1 MTPSRGACALEV
13 NCALTPRGEN
23 LHFVLLGLDLSA
35 ARGARAKRSE
45 QKFGV
50 LSLSVTV
57 EPIAA
62 PLSAPPAPAPGSS
75 GSWIYGPWLDLLI
88 GCGAWS
94 APLLAVALLMTPAHT
109 HAWAMTFYLLAIVFN
124 YPHFMATIYRAYHTR
139 ADFEKYK
146 FVTLHVTLLLVLT
159 GIVMHTSPRFFPW
172 LFTLYICWS
181 PWHYSGQNYGLL
193 MMFARR
199 SGAEITAGERR
210 WLRGAF
216 VASYLMLLASFE
228 TGGSTDPL
236 ILSLGLPA
244 KITFPLRVAF
254 GVAFAIFTFFGF
266 RRLLRT
272 MGARALVAPLTLA
285 FTQFLWFVLPTL
297 LELNSVSQVPQTRY
311 SSGILAVLHSA
322 QYIWITSYYQR
333 REARAAG
340 QKNWHIAAYFATL
353 VAGGIALF
361 IPGPWLVSYLF
372 RYDFTTSFLIF
383 VSLVN
388 IHHFILDAKLWKL
401 RDKRVAALLV
411 DQSGNAPAT
420 AADASLPPA
429 ASSARAFALGVLS
442 APAFRVSLAVL
453 LFLWGGFDQ
462 FHFAL
467 RTAEGNLPALL
478 RAAQINPYDSFVE
491 ERIARAE
498 TQQGQSGQAV
508 AALTRA
514 VALNPS
520 SITLQQAA
528 ARALIADGRYAEA
541 YAHYQKM
548 LERFPR
554 DSDALTNYGLLAA
567 RLGHPEEA
575 MDSWEKS
582 VDVNPDQ
589 PNAQLYL
596 AEAYDQR
603 GEPVAAARHWN
614 LFLEYAGANPQ
625 AATDAPA
632 FSRAQILAATIQLG
646 DDESRI
652 NHSAAALARYDTAI
666 AQAQQAGD
674 AKLESLA
681 LVHRADLQAR
691 NGDAAAAAQSYQ
703 RGLALDAQAGDT
715 QAAAL
720 DWFNYGQFLRS
731 HNAPDELA
739 YVAFLH
745 AENLLNGASGSEPA
759 TVQTARRQV
768 ESKMGAKAVSVAQKD
783 LAAQLQRAEKFVPA
797 VR

>member
-1 MTPSRGACALEV
+1 MHEREV
-13 NCALTPRGEN
+13 SSLT
-23 LHFVLLGLDLSA
+23 VA
-35 ARGARAKRSE
+35 AE
-45 QKFGV
+45 
-50 LSLSVTV
+50 
-57 EPIAA
+57 EPIAG
-62 PLSAPPAPAPGSS
+62 PQSAPPAAAPTSS
-75 GSWIYGPWLDLLI
+75 GPWIYRPWLDLLV

-109 HAWAMTFYLLAIVFN
+109 HAWAMVFYLLAIVFN

-146 FVTLHVTLLLVLT
+146 FVTLHVTVLLALT
-159 GIVMHTSPRFFPW
+159 GIVMHASPRFFPW

-199 SGAEITAGERR
+199 SGAEIAAGERR

-236 ILSLGLPA
+236 ILSLGLPP
-244 KITFPLRVAF
+244 KFTFPLRLVF
-254 GVAFAIFTFFGF
+254 GVAFMVCTFFGF
-266 RRLLRT
+266 RRLIRA

-340 QKNWHIAAYFATL
+340 QTNWHIATYFATL
-353 VAGGIALF
+353 LAGGIALF

-372 RYDFTTSFLIF
+372 HYDFTTSFLIF

-401 RDKRVAALLV
+401 RDKRVASLLV
-411 DQSGNAPAT
+411 DQGGKPSTSADDMFSRPA
-420 AADASLPPA
+420 SK
-429 ASSARAFALGVLS
+429 ARALAVRVLS
-442 APAFRVSLAVL
+442 APAFRISLATF

-467 RTAEGNLPALL
+467 RTDEGNLPALL
-478 RAAQINPYDSFVE
+478 RASQINPYDSFVE

-498 TQQGQSGQAV
+498 TMQGQHDQAV

-514 VALNPS
+514 VAINPS

-528 ARALIADGRYAEA
+528 ARALIADGRYADA

-554 DSDALTNYGLLAA
+554 DTDALTNYGLLAA

-575 MDSWEKS
+575 MDSWQKS
-582 VDVNPDQ
+582 VDINPNQ
-589 PNAQLYL
+589 PNAHLYL
-596 AEAYDQR
+596 AQAFDQR
-603 GEPVAAARHWN
+603 GEPAAAARHWN
-614 LFLEYAGANPQ
+614 LFLQFAPVANPQ
-625 AATDAPA
+625 SAPDVPA
-632 FSRAQILAATIQLG
+632 FTQQQILAATVQFA
-646 DDESRI
+646 DDEARI
-652 NHSAAALARYDTAI
+652 NQSAAALTQYDLAI

-681 LVHRADLQAR
+681 LVHRADVQAKK
-691 NGDAAAAAQSYQ
+691 GDGTAAAQSYQ
-703 RGLALDAQAGDT
+703 RGLALDAKGGD
-715 QAAAL
+715 APAEAL
-720 DWFNYGQFLRS
+720 DWFNYGQFLRRQ
-731 HNAPDELA
+731 NAPDELA
-739 YVAFLH
+739 YAAFLR
-745 AENLLNGASGSEPA
+745 AENLLNGTAGSELA
-759 TVQTARRQV
+759 TVQTVRRQV
-768 ESKMGAKAVSVAQKD
+768 ESKMGAKAAAVAQGS
-783 LAAQLQRAEKFVPA
+783 LPALLQRAANFAPSA
-797 VR
+797 H

>member
-1 MTPSRGACALEV
+1 
-13 NCALTPRGEN
+13 
-23 LHFVLLGLDLSA
+23 
-35 ARGARAKRSE
+35 
-45 QKFGV
+45 
-50 LSLSVTV
+50 LSVTV
-57 EPIAA
+57 EPTAA
-62 PLSAPPAPAPGSS
+62 PPTAPPAPALPSS

-94 APLLAVALLMTPAHT
+94 APLLAVALLMTPAHN

-124 YPHFMATIYRAYHTR
+124 YPHFMATIYRAYHSR

-146 FVTLHVTLLLVLT
+146 VVTLHVTLLLVLT
-159 GIVMHTSPRFFPW
+159 GIAMHVSPRFFPW

-193 MMFARR
+193 VMFARR

-244 KITFPLRVAF
+244 RITFPLRVGF
-254 GVAFAIFTFFGF
+254 GVAFVIFTFLGF
-266 RRLLRT
+266 RRLTRT
-272 MGARALVAPLTLA
+272 MGARQLIAPLTLA
-285 FTQFLWFVLPTL
+285 CTQFLWFVLPTL
-297 LELNSVSQVPQTRY
+297 LELNSASQVPQTRY

-353 VAGGIALF
+353 IAGGIALF

-372 RYDFTTSFLIF
+372 HFDFTTSFLIF

-411 DQSGNAPAT
+411 DPSGKPSAT
-420 AADASLPPA
+420 AADASPRPT
-429 ASSARAFALGVLS
+429 SGSARALAVRVLS
-442 APAFRVSLAVL
+442 APAFRISLAVL

-467 RTAEGNLPALL
+467 RTDEGNLPALL

-498 TQQGQSGQAV
+498 TQQGQHEQAV

-528 ARALIADGRYAEA
+528 ARALIADGRYADA

-554 DSDALTNYGLLAA
+554 DTDALTNYGLLAA
-567 RLGHPEEA
+567 RLGHLEEA
-575 MDSWEKS
+575 VDSWQKS

-589 PNAQLYL
+589 PNAHLYL
-596 AEAYDQR
+596 AEAFDQR
-603 GEPVAAARHWN
+603 GEPAAAARHWN
-614 LFLEYAGANPQ
+614 LFLQFASANPQ
-625 AATDAPA
+625 AAPDAPT
-632 FSRAQILAATIQLG
+632 FSRAQIIAATIQLA

-652 NHSAAALARYDTAI
+652 NQSAAALARYDSAI
-666 AQAQQAGD
+666 AQGQQAGD

-681 LVHRADLQAR
+681 LVHRADLLAR

-703 RGLALDAQAGDT
+703 RALALDAQIGDG

-731 HNAPDELA
+731 QNVPDELVYA
-739 YVAFLH
+739 SLQH
-745 AENLLNGASGSEPA
+745 AEKLLNRASGSELA
-759 TVQTARRQV
+759 TVETARRQV
-768 ESKMGAKAVSVAQKD
+768 ESKMGAKAAGGAQKN
-783 LAAQLQRAEKFVPA
+783 LPAELERAAKFTPSSA
-797 VR
+797 PK

>member
-1 MTPSRGACALEV
+1 VGDSGRGLYKFEV
-13 NCALTPRGEN
+13 SSLT
-23 LHFVLLGLDLSA
+23 
-35 ARGARAKRSE
+35 
-45 QKFGV
+45 
-50 LSLSVTV
+50 VTV

-62 PLSAPPAPAPGSS
+62 PHSAPPPVPAATASS
-75 GSWIYGPWLDLLI
+75 PWIYHPWLDLLV

-94 APLLAVALLMTPAHT
+94 APLLAIALLMTPAHS
-109 HAWAMTFYLLAIVFN
+109 HAWAMAFYLLAIVFN

-139 ADFEKYK
+139 ADFDKYK

-159 GIVMHTSPRFFPW
+159 GIVMHASPRFFPW

-210 WLRGAF
+210 WLRSAF
-216 VASYLMLLASFE
+216 VASYLMLLGSFE

-236 ILSLGLPA
+236 ILSLGLSP
-244 KITFPLRVAF
+244 KFTFPLRLAF
-254 GVAFAIFTFFGF
+254 GVAFLVFTFLGF
-266 RRLLRT
+266 RRLIRA

-340 QKNWHIAAYFATL
+340 QKTWHLAAYFATL
-353 VAGGIALF
+353 LAGGIALF

-372 RYDFTTSFLIF
+372 HYDFTTSFLIF

-411 DQSGNAPAT
+411 DPSGKPSAL
-420 AADASLPPA
+420 AADASARP
-429 ASSARAFALGVLS
+429 ASSARTLALRVLA
-442 APAFRVSLAVL
+442 APAFRISLAVL
-453 LFLWGGFDQ
+453 LFLWGGLDQ

-467 RTAEGNLPALL
+467 RTDEGNLPALR

-498 TQQGQSGQAV
+498 RQQGQPEQAV

-514 VALNPS
+514 VAINPS

-528 ARALIADGRYAEA
+528 ARALIADGRYADA

-554 DSDALTNYGLLAA
+554 DTDALTNYGLLAA

-575 MDSWEKS
+575 MDSWQKS
-582 VDVNPDQ
+582 VDINPNQ
-589 PNAQLYL
+589 PNAHLYL
-596 AEAYDQR
+596 AEAFDQR
-603 GEPVAAARHWN
+603 GEPAAAARHWKS
-614 LFLEYAGANPQ
+614 FLQFAPANPQ
-625 AATDAPA
+625 SALGAPTFTQQQLLGATV
-632 FSRAQILAATIQLG
+632 QLA
-646 DDESRI
+646 DDLSRI
-652 NHSAAALARYDTAI
+652 NQSAAALTQYDTAI
-666 AQAQQAGD
+666 AQAQQTGD
-674 AKLESLA
+674 AKLESVA
-681 LVHRADLQAR
+681 LVHRADLQAK
-691 NGDAAAAAQSYQ
+691 NADAAVAAQSYQ
-703 RGLALDAQAGDT
+703 RGLALDAKSGDT
-715 QAAAL
+715 QAEAL
-720 DWFNYGQFLRS
+720 DWFNYGQFLRRQ
-731 HNAPDELA
+731 NAPDELA
-739 YVAFLH
+739 YASFLH
-745 AENLLNGASGSEPA
+745 SENLLGGAAGSGLA

-768 ESKMGAKAVSVAQKD
+768 ESKMGAKAASAVQGNLPQL
-783 LAAQLQRAEKFVPA
+783 LARAANFAPNSH
-797 VR
+797 

>member
-1 MTPSRGACALEV
+1 
-13 NCALTPRGEN
+13 LT
-23 LHFVLLGLDLSA
+23 
-35 ARGARAKRSE
+35 
-45 QKFGV
+45 
-50 LSLSVTV
+50 VTA
-57 EPIAA
+57 EPHAA
-62 PLSAPPAPAPGSS
+62 PQSAPQSAPPATAPAAAPAGP
-75 GSWIYGPWLDLLI
+75 WIYRPWLDLLV

-94 APLLAVALLMTPAHT
+94 APLLAIALLIKPAHT
-109 HAWAMTFYLLAIVFN
+109 HAWAMAFYLLAIVFN

-146 FVTLHVTLLLVLT
+146 FVTLHVTLLLMLT
-159 GIVMHTSPRFFPW
+159 AIVMHASPRFFPW

-199 SGAEITAGERR
+199 SGAEISAGERR

-228 TGGSTDPL
+228 TGGSSDPL
-236 ILSLGLPA
+236 ILSLGLPP
-244 KITFPLRVAF
+244 KFTFPLRLAF
-254 GVAFAIFTFFGF
+254 GVAFLIFTFLGF
-266 RRLLRT
+266 RRLIRA
-272 MGARALVAPLTLA
+272 MGARAMLAPLTLA

-340 QKNWHIAAYFATL
+340 QKNWHIATYFATL
-353 VAGGIALF
+353 LAGGIALF

-372 RYDFTTSFLIF
+372 HYDFTTSFLIF

-411 DQSGNAPAT
+411 DPGGKPSA
-420 AADASLPPA
+420 PA
-429 ASSARAFALGVLS
+429 ASASPQPANSARALAVRVLS
-442 APAFRVSLAVL
+442 APAFRILLAAL

-467 RTAEGNLPALL
+467 RTDEGNLPALL
-478 RAAQINPYDSFVE
+478 RAARINPYDSFVE

-498 TQQGQSGQAV
+498 TRQGQPDQAV

-514 VALNPS
+514 VAINPS

-528 ARALIADGRYAEA
+528 ARALIADGRYADA

-554 DSDALTNYGLLAA
+554 DTDALTNYGLLAA

-575 MDSWEKS
+575 MDSWQKS
-582 VDVNPDQ
+582 VEINPNQ
-589 PNAQLYL
+589 PNAHLYL
-596 AEAYDQR
+596 AEAFDQR
-603 GEPVAAARHWN
+603 GEPAAAARHWN
-614 LFLEYAGANPQ
+614 LFLQFASMNPPS
-625 AATDAPA
+625 APDALA
-632 FSRAQILAATIQLG
+632 FTHEQILAATVQFA
-646 DDESRI
+646 DDEARI
-652 NHSAAALARYDTAI
+652 NQSAAALTQYDLAV

-681 LVHRADLQAR
+681 LVHRADVQAR
-691 NGDAAAAAQSYQ
+691 NSDAAAAAQSYQ
-703 RGLALDAQAGDT
+703 LALALDAKNGDT
-715 QAAAL
+715 PAAAL
-720 DWFNYGQFLRS
+720 DWFNYGQFLRQQ
-731 HNAPDELA
+731 NAPDELIYA
-739 YVAFLH
+739 SLLQ
-745 AENLLNGASGSEPA
+745 AEKLLSGAASSELA
-759 TVQTARRQV
+759 TVQTARRQM
-768 ESKMGAKAVSVAQKD
+768 ESKMGAKAAAVAQGNLPSL
-783 LAAQLQRAEKFVPA
+783 LARAANFVPDA
-797 VR
+797 H

>member
-1 MTPSRGACALEV
+1 VRQFRRGLCKFEV
-13 NCALTPRGEN
+13 
-23 LHFVLLGLDLSA
+23 S
-35 ARGARAKRSE
+35 
-45 QKFGV
+45 
-50 LSLSVTV
+50 SLSVAV
-57 EPIAA
+57 EPIT
-62 PLSAPPAPAPGSS
+62 PPQSAPPPAHAATAS
-75 GSWIYGPWLDLLI
+75 GPWIYRPWLDLLV

-94 APLLAVALLMTPAHT
+94 APLLAIALLMTPAHS
-109 HAWAMTFYLLAIVFN
+109 HAWAMAFYLLAIVFN

-139 ADFEKYK
+139 ADFDKYK
-146 FVTLHVTLLLVLT
+146 FVTLNVTLLLVLT
-159 GIVMHTSPRFFPW
+159 GVVMHASPRFFPW

-199 SGAEITAGERR
+199 SGAEISASERC
-210 WLRGAF
+210 WLRSAF

-228 TGGSTDPL
+228 TGGSNDPL
-236 ILSLGLPA
+236 ILSLGLPP
-244 KITFPLRVAF
+244 KFTFPLRVAF
-254 GVAFAIFTFFGF
+254 GVAFLIFTFLGF
-266 RRLLRT
+266 RRLIRA

-340 QKNWHIAAYFATL
+340 QKSWHLAAYFATL
-353 VAGGIALF
+353 LAGGIALF

-372 RYDFTTSFLIF
+372 HYDFTTSFLIF

-411 DQSGNAPAT
+411 DQGGKVSPAT
-420 AADASLPPA
+420 PDASARP
-429 ASSARAFALGVLS
+429 ASSARAFALRVLS
-442 APAFRVSLAVL
+442 APAFRISLAAL

-467 RTAEGNLPALL
+467 RTDEGNLRALQ

-498 TQQGQSGQAV
+498 TQQGQPDQAV

-514 VALNPS
+514 VAINPS

-528 ARALIADGRYAEA
+528 ARALIADGRYADA
-541 YAHYQKM
+541 YAHYQRM

-554 DSDALTNYGLLAA
+554 DTDALTNYGLLAA

-575 MDSWEKS
+575 MDSWQKS
-582 VDVNPDQ
+582 VDINPDQ
-589 PNAQLYL
+589 PNAHLYL
-596 AEAYDQR
+596 AEAFDQR
-603 GEPVAAARHWN
+603 GEPAAAARHWN
-614 LFLEYAGANPQ
+614 LFLQFAPANPQ
-625 AATDAPA
+625 SAPGAPTFTQQQLLGATV
-632 FSRAQILAATIQLG
+632 QLA
-646 DDESRI
+646 DDLSRI
-652 NHSAAALARYDTAI
+652 NQSAAAFSQYDTAI
-666 AQAQQAGD
+666 AQAQQTGD

-681 LVHRADLQAR
+681 LAHRADLQAK
-691 NGDAAAAAQSYQ
+691 NGDVAAAAQSYQ
-703 RGLALDAQAGDT
+703 RGLALDAKSGDT

-720 DWFNYGQFLRS
+720 DWFNYGQFLR
-731 HNAPDELA
+731 HQNAPDELVFA
-739 YVAFLH
+739 AFAH
-745 AENLLNGASGSEPA
+745 AESLLGAAASSELA
-759 TVQTARRQV
+759 TVETARRQV
-768 ESKMGAKAVSVAQKD
+768 ESKMGAKAAAAVQGNLPNL
-783 LAAQLQRAEKFVPA
+783 LARATNFAPES
-797 VR
+797 R

>member
-1 MTPSRGACALEV
+1 MCTIPCAGGKKLEV
-13 NCALTPRGEN
+13 PRLT
-23 LHFVLLGLDLSA
+23 
-35 ARGARAKRSE
+35 
-45 QKFGV
+45 
-50 LSLSVTV
+50 VTA

-62 PLSAPPAPAPGSS
+62 PQAKPPAPAATRS
-75 GSWIYGPWLDLLI
+75 GPWIYRPWLDLLV

-94 APLLAVALLMTPAHT
+94 APLLAVALLMTPAHS
-109 HAWAMTFYLLAIVFN
+109 HAWAMAFYLLAIVFN

-159 GIVMHTSPRFFPW
+159 GIVMHASPRFFPW

-228 TGGSTDPL
+228 TGGSSDPL
-236 ILSLGLPA
+236 ILSLGLPP
-244 KITFPLRVAF
+244 KFTFPLRLAF
-254 GVAFAIFTFFGF
+254 GVAFMIFTFMGL
-266 RRLLRT
+266 RRLIRA

-340 QKNWHIAAYFATL
+340 QKSWHIAAYFATL
-353 VAGGIALF
+353 LAGGIALF

-372 RYDFTTSFLIF
+372 HYDFSTSFLIF
-383 VSLVN
+383 ASLVN

-411 DQSGNAPAT
+411 DSSGKPST
-420 AADASLPPA
+420 PAADASPQP
-429 ASSARAFALGVLS
+429 SSKVRALAVRVLS
-442 APAFRVSLAVL
+442 APAFRISLATL
-453 LFLWGGFDQ
+453 LFLWGGLDQ
-462 FHFAL
+462 LHFAL
-467 RTAEGNLPALL
+467 RTDEGNLPALK

-498 TQQGQSGQAV
+498 TQQGQRDQAV

-514 VALNPS
+514 VAINPS

-528 ARALIADGRYAEA
+528 ARALIADGRYADA

-548 LERFPR
+548 LARFPR
-554 DSDALTNYGLLAA
+554 DTDALTNYGLLAV
-567 RLGHPEEA
+567 RLGHTEEA
-575 MDSWEKS
+575 MDSWQKS
-582 VDVNPDQ
+582 VDLNPNQ
-589 PNAQLYL
+589 PNAHLYL
-596 AEAYDQR
+596 AEAFDQR
-603 GEPVAAARHWN
+603 GEPAAAARHWN
-614 LFLEYAGANPQ
+614 LFLQFASANRQP
-625 AATDAPA
+625 AAPDSLT
-632 FSRAQILAATIQLG
+632 FTRQQILAATVQLA
-646 DDESRI
+646 DDLSRI
-652 NHSAAALARYDTAI
+652 NHSAAALTQYDTAI
-666 AQAQQAGD
+666 AQAQQTGD

-681 LVHRADLQAR
+681 LVHRADLR
-691 NGDAAAAAQSYQ
+691 SKTGDAAAAAQSYQ
-703 RGLALDAQAGDT
+703 LGLALDAKSGD
-715 QAAAL
+715 AAAEAL
-720 DWFNYGQFLRS
+720 DWFNYGQFLRRQ
-731 HNAPDELA
+731 NAPDELVYA
-739 YVAFLH
+739 SFLR
-745 AENLLNGASGSEPA
+745 AENLLGGASGSELA
-759 TVQTARRQV
+759 TVQTARRQA
-768 ESKMGAKAVSVAQKD
+768 ESKMSSKAAA
-783 LAAQLQRAEKFVPA
+783 LAHGSLPALLERAANFAPDSH
-797 VR
+797 

>member
-1 MTPSRGACALEV
+1 M
-13 NCALTPRGEN
+13 
-23 LHFVLLGLDLSA
+23 
-35 ARGARAKRSE
+35 
-45 QKFGV
+45 
-50 LSLSVTV
+50 SVTV

-62 PLSAPPAPAPGSS
+62 PPPAPPAPASPSS
-75 GSWIYGPWLDLLI
+75 GSWIYGPWLDLLV

-94 APLLAVALLMTPAHT
+94 APLLAVALLMAPAHN
-109 HAWAMTFYLLAIVFN
+109 HAWAMAFYLLAIVFN

-146 FVTLHVTLLLVLT
+146 FVTLNVTLLLVLT
-159 GIVMHTSPRFFPW
+159 GIVMHASPRFFPW

-236 ILSLGLPA
+236 ILSLGLPS

-254 GVAFAIFTFFGF
+254 GVAFAIFTFLGF
-266 RRLLRT
+266 RRLTRT
-272 MGARALVAPLTLA
+272 MGARALLAPLTLA

-297 LELNSVSQVPQTRY
+297 LELNSASQVPQTRY

-340 QKNWHIAAYFATL
+340 QKKWHLAAYFATL

-372 RYDFTTSFLIF
+372 HYDFTTSFLIF

-411 DQSGNAPAT
+411 DPSGKPSAAPADP
-420 AADASLPPA
+420 ALRPASG
-429 ASSARAFALGVLS
+429 SARALAARVFF
-442 APAFRVSLAVL
+442 APAFRISLAVL

-467 RTAEGNLPALL
+467 RTDEGNLPALL

-498 TQQGQSGQAV
+498 TEHGRHDQAV

-528 ARALIADGRYAEA
+528 ARALIADGRYEDA

-548 LERFPR
+548 LEWFPR
-554 DSDALTNYGLLAA
+554 DTDALTNYGLLAA
-567 RLGHPEEA
+567 RLGHSEEI
-575 MDSWEKS
+575 
-582 VDVNPDQ
+582 
-589 PNAQLYL
+589 
-596 AEAYDQR
+596 
-603 GEPVAAARHWN
+603 G
-614 LFLEYAGANPQ
+614 
-625 AATDAPA
+625 
-632 FSRAQILAATIQLG
+632 RA
-646 DDESRI
+646 
-652 NHSAAALARYDTAI
+652 H
-666 AQAQQAGD
+666 
-674 AKLESLA
+674 
-681 LVHRADLQAR
+681 V
-691 NGDAAAAAQSYQ
+691 
-703 RGLALDAQAGDT
+703 
-715 QAAAL
+715 
-720 DWFNYGQFLRS
+720 
-731 HNAPDELA
+731 
-739 YVAFLH
+739 
-745 AENLLNGASGSEPA
+745 
-759 TVQTARRQV
+759 
-768 ESKMGAKAVSVAQKD
+768 
-783 LAAQLQRAEKFVPA
+783 
-797 VR
+797 

>member
-1 MTPSRGACALEV
+1 VQKTGAAWRTRRIHEPEV
-13 NCALTPRGEN
+13 
-23 LHFVLLGLDLSA
+23 S
-35 ARGARAKRSE
+35 
-45 QKFGV
+45 
-50 LSLSVTV
+50 SLAVTAE
-57 EPIAA
+57 EPIASQQAA
-62 PLSAPPAPAPGSS
+62 PTAAAPASASP
-75 GSWIYGPWLDLLI
+75 WIYRPWLDLLV

-109 HAWAMTFYLLAIVFN
+109 HAWAMAFYLLAIVFN

-159 GIVMHTSPRFFPW
+159 GIVMHASPRFFPW

-228 TGGSTDPL
+228 TGGSADPL
-236 ILSLGLPA
+236 ILSLGLPP
-244 KITFPLRVAF
+244 KITFPLRLVFGIAF
-254 GVAFAIFTFFGF
+254 IICAFFGF
-266 RRLLRT
+266 RRLIRA
-272 MGARALVAPLTLA
+272 MGARALLAPLTLA

-340 QKNWHIAAYFATL
+340 QKNWHIAAYFAML
-353 VAGGIALF
+353 IAGGIALF

-372 RYDFTTSFLIF
+372 HYDFTTSFLIF

-411 DQSGNAPAT
+411 DSSGKPST
-420 AADASLPPA
+420 PAADPSVRP
-429 ASSARAFALGVLS
+429 SSKAGALVVRLLS
-442 APAFRVSLAVL
+442 APALRLSVATL

-462 FHFAL
+462 LHFAL
-467 RTAEGNLPALL
+467 RTDEGNLPALL
-478 RAAQINPYDSFVE
+478 RASRINPYDSFVQ

-498 TQQGQSGQAV
+498 TRQGQRDQAV

-514 VALNPS
+514 VAINPS

-528 ARALIADGRYAEA
+528 ARALIADGRYADA

-575 MDSWEKS
+575 IDSWQKS
-582 VDVNPDQ
+582 VEINPNQ

-596 AEAYDQR
+596 AQAFDRR
-603 GEPVAAARHWN
+603 GEPAAAARHWN
-614 LFLEYAGANPQ
+614 LFLQFADVASPQ
-625 AATDAPA
+625 SEPDAPA
-632 FSRAQILAATIQLG
+632 FTRQQIIAATVQFA
-646 DDESRI
+646 DDEARI
-652 NHSAAALARYDTAI
+652 QQSAAALTQYDLAI
-666 AQAQQAGD
+666 AQAQGAGE

-681 LVHRADLQAR
+681 LVHRADLQAQK
-691 NGDAAAAAQSYQ
+691 GDVVAAAQSYQ
-703 RGLALDAQAGDT
+703 RGLALDASNGD
-715 QAAAL
+715 ASAEAL
-720 DWFNYGQFLRS
+720 DWFNYGQFLRRLK
-731 HNAPDELA
+731 APDELLYA
-739 YVAFLH
+739 CFLH
-745 AENLLNGASGSEPA
+745 AQNLLDGSA
-759 TVQTARRQV
+759 GSDLGTVQTARRQL
-768 ESKMGAKAVSVAQKD
+768 ESKMGAKAAA
-783 LAAQLQRAEKFVPA
+783 AAQGSLPELLQRAANFAPVS
-797 VR
+797 R

>member
-1 MTPSRGACALEV
+1 
-13 NCALTPRGEN
+13 LT
-23 LHFVLLGLDLSA
+23 
-35 ARGARAKRSE
+35 
-45 QKFGV
+45 
-50 LSLSVTV
+50 VTA
-57 EPIAA
+57 EPHAA
-62 PLSAPPAPAPGSS
+62 PQSAPQSAPPATALATAPAGP
-75 GSWIYGPWLDLLI
+75 WIYRPWLDLLV

-146 FVTLHVTLLLVLT
+146 FVTLHVTLLLMLT
-159 GIVMHTSPRFFPW
+159 AIVMHASPRFFPW

-199 SGAEITAGERR
+199 SGAEISAGERR

-228 TGGSTDPL
+228 TGGSSDPL
-236 ILSLGLPA
+236 ILSLGLPP
-244 KITFPLRVAF
+244 KFTFPLRLAF
-254 GVAFAIFTFFGF
+254 GVAFMIFTFLGF
-266 RRLLRT
+266 RRLIRA
-272 MGARALVAPLTLA
+272 MGARAMLAPLTLA

-340 QKNWHIAAYFATL
+340 QKNWRLATYFATL
-353 VAGGIALF
+353 LAGGIALF

-372 RYDFTTSFLIF
+372 HYDFTTSFLIF

-411 DQSGNAPAT
+411 DPGGKPSAPA
-420 AADASLPPA
+420 AFASPQPA
-429 ASSARAFALGVLS
+429 NSARALAVRVLS
-442 APAFRVSLAVL
+442 APAFRISLAAL

-467 RTAEGNLPALL
+467 RTDEGNLPALL

-498 TQQGQSGQAV
+498 TQQGQHDQAV

-514 VALNPS
+514 VAINPS

-528 ARALIADGRYAEA
+528 ARALIADGRYADA

-554 DSDALTNYGLLAA
+554 DTDALTNYGLLAA

-575 MDSWEKS
+575 MDSWQKS
-582 VDVNPDQ
+582 VDINPNQ
-589 PNAQLYL
+589 PNANLYL
-596 AEAYDQR
+596 AEAFDQR
-603 GEPVAAARHWN
+603 NEPAAAARHWN
-614 LFLEYAGANPQ
+614 LFLRFASTNPPS
-625 AATDAPA
+625 TSDAPA
-632 FSRAQILAATIQLG
+632 FTHQQILAATVQFA
-646 DDESRI
+646 DDEARI
-652 NHSAAALARYDTAI
+652 NQSAAALTQYDLAI

-681 LVHRADLQAR
+681 LVHRADVQAR
-691 NGDAAAAAQSYQ
+691 NNDAVAAAQSYQ
-703 RGLALDAQAGDT
+703 RGLALDAKIGD
-715 QAAAL
+715 APAEAL
-720 DWFNYGQFLRS
+720 DWFNYGQFLRRQ
-731 HNAPDELA
+731 NAPDELVYA
-739 YVAFLH
+739 SLRH
-745 AENLLNGASGSEPA
+745 AENLLSGAAGAELA

-768 ESKMGAKAVSVAQKD
+768 ESKMGAKAAEVAQGNLPNL
-783 LAAQLQRAEKFVPA
+783 LASAANFEPGA
-797 VR
+797 H

>member
-1 MTPSRGACALEV
+1 
-13 NCALTPRGEN
+13 
-23 LHFVLLGLDLSA
+23 
-35 ARGARAKRSE
+35 
-45 QKFGV
+45 
-50 LSLSVTV
+50 
-57 EPIAA
+57 
-62 PLSAPPAPAPGSS
+62 
-75 GSWIYGPWLDLLI
+75 
-88 GCGAWS
+88 
-94 APLLAVALLMTPAHT
+94 
-109 HAWAMTFYLLAIVFN
+109 
-124 YPHFMATIYRAYHTR
+124 
-139 ADFEKYK
+139 
-146 FVTLHVTLLLVLT
+146 
-159 GIVMHTSPRFFPW
+159 
-172 LFTLYICWS
+172 
-181 PWHYSGQNYGLL
+181 
-193 MMFARR
+193 
-199 SGAEITAGERR
+199 
-210 WLRGAF
+210 
-216 VASYLMLLASFE
+216 
-228 TGGSTDPL
+228 
-236 ILSLGLPA
+236 
-244 KITFPLRVAF
+244 
-254 GVAFAIFTFFGF
+254 
-266 RRLLRT
+266 

-333 REARAAG
+333 REARAAR
-340 QKNWHIAAYFATL
+340 QKNWHIATYFATL
-353 VAGGIALF
+353 IAGGIALF

-372 RYDFTTSFLIF
+372 HYDFTTSFLIF

-411 DQSGNAPAT
+411 DQSGKPSAT
-420 AADASLPPA
+420 AAHVSPQPA
-429 ASSARAFALGVLS
+429 ASSARAFALRVLS
-442 APAFRVSLAVL
+442 APALRISLAVL

-498 TQQGQSGQAV
+498 TQQGQHDQAV

-514 VALNPS
+514 VSLNPT

-528 ARALIADGRYAEA
+528 ARALIADGRYADA

-575 MDSWEKS
+575 IDSWEKS
-582 VDVNPDQ
+582 VDANPDQ
-589 PNAQLYL
+589 PNAHLYL

-614 LFLEYAGANPQ
+614 LFLQYAAANPQ
-625 AATDAPA
+625 GAPDAPT
-632 FSRAQILAATIQLG
+632 FSRQQILAASIQLA

-652 NHSAAALARYDTAI
+652 SHLAAALARYDTAI

-720 DWFNYGQFLRS
+720 DWFNYGQFLHS

-745 AENLLNGASGSEPA
+745 AENLLNGASGSELD
-759 TVQTARRQV
+759 TVQTALRQV
-768 ESKMGAKAVSVAQKD
+768 ESKIGVKAASVAQKD
-783 LAAQLQRAEKFVPA
+783 LASQLQRAVNFVPVA
-797 VR
+797 R

>member
-1 MTPSRGACALEV
+1 M
-13 NCALTPRGEN
+13 
-23 LHFVLLGLDLSA
+23 
-35 ARGARAKRSE
+35 
-45 QKFGV
+45 
-50 LSLSVTV
+50 SVTV

-62 PLSAPPAPAPGSS
+62 PQSAPPAAGAASLSP
-75 GSWIYGPWLDLLI
+75 WIYRPWLDLLV

-94 APLLAVALLMTPAHT
+94 APLLAVALLMTAAHT
-109 HAWAMTFYLLAIVFN
+109 HAWAMAFYLLAIVFN

-159 GIVMHTSPRFFPW
+159 GIVMHASPHFFPW

-199 SGAEITAGERR
+199 SGAEVTAGERR

-244 KITFPLRVAF
+244 KFTFPLRVAF
-254 GVAFAIFTFFGF
+254 GVVFAIFTFLGF
-266 RRLLRT
+266 RRLIGT
-272 MGARALVAPLTLA
+272 MGARRLIAPLTLA

-297 LELNSVSQVPQTRY
+297 LELNSASQVPQTRY

-340 QKNWHIAAYFATL
+340 QKSWHIAAYFATL
-353 VAGGIALF
+353 LAGGIALF

-372 RYDFTTSFLIF
+372 HYDFTTSFLIF

-411 DQSGNAPAT
+411 DQGGNPST
-420 AADASLPPA
+420 PAADASLRPV
-429 ASSARAFALGVLS
+429 ASSVRAFTLRLLS
-442 APAFRVSLAVL
+442 APAFRISLAVL

-467 RTAEGNLPALL
+467 RTDEGNLPALM

-498 TQQGQSGQAV
+498 TQQGQYDLAV

-514 VALNPS
+514 VTLNPS

-528 ARALIADGRYAEA
+528 ARALIADGRYADA
-541 YAHYQKM
+541 YAHYQRM

-554 DSDALTNYGLLAA
+554 DTDALTNYGLLAA

-575 MDSWEKS
+575 LDSWQKS

-589 PNAQLYL
+589 PNTHLYL
-596 AEAYDQR
+596 AQAFDQR
-603 GEPVAAARHWN
+603 GEPAAAARHWG
-614 LFLEYAGANPQ
+614 LFLQFAAVANPQ
-625 AATDAPA
+625 SAPDAPV
-632 FSRAQILAATIQLG
+632 FTQQQLLAATVQFA
-646 DDESRI
+646 DDEARI
-652 NHSAAALARYDTAI
+652 NNSAAALARYDSVI
-666 AQAQQAGD
+666 AQTQQAGD
-674 AKLESLA
+674 GKLESLA
-681 LVHRADLQAR
+681 LAHRADLQAR
-691 NGDAAAAAQSYQ
+691 NGDGAAAAQSYQ
-703 RGLALDAQAGDT
+703 RGLALDDQSGDAR
-715 QAAAL
+715 AAAL

-731 HNAPDELA
+731 QNAPDELA
-739 YVAFLH
+739 YASLLH
-745 AENLLNGASGSEPA
+745 AENLLNGAPGSELA
-759 TVQTARRQV
+759 TVETARRQV
-768 ESKMGAKAVSVAQKD
+768 ESKMGAKAAAIAQKN
-783 LAAQLQRAEKFVPA
+783 LPAQLQRAANFAPA
-797 VR
+797 SR

>member
-1 MTPSRGACALEV
+1 
-13 NCALTPRGEN
+13 
-23 LHFVLLGLDLSA
+23 
-35 ARGARAKRSE
+35 
-45 QKFGV
+45 
-50 LSLSVTV
+50 LSVTV

-62 PLSAPPAPAPGSS
+62 PLSAPAAGLS

-146 FVTLHVTLLLVLT
+146 FVTLHATLLLVLT
-159 GIVMHTSPRFFPW
+159 GIVMHASPRFFPW

-181 PWHYSGQNYGLL
+181 PWHYSGQNFGLL

-199 SGAEITAGERR
+199 GGADITAGERR

-236 ILSLGLPA
+236 ILSLGLPT
-244 KITFPLRVAF
+244 KITFPLRLAF
-254 GVAFAIFTFFGF
+254 GVAFAIFTFLGF
-266 RRLLRT
+266 RRLIRT
-272 MGARALVAPLTLA
+272 MGARQLIAPLTLA

-361 IPGPWLVSYLF
+361 IPGPWVVSYLF
-372 RYDFTTSFLIF
+372 HYDFTTSFLIF

-411 DQSGNAPAT
+411 DQSGKPSASAAVAPPR
-420 AADASLPPA
+420 ASG
-429 ASSARAFALGVLS
+429 SARAFALRFLA
-442 APAFRVSLAVL
+442 APAFRISLAVL

-462 FHFAL
+462 LHFAL

-498 TQQGQSGQAV
+498 TQQGQHDQAV

-528 ARALIADGRYAEA
+528 ARALIADGRYADA

-554 DSDALTNYGLLAA
+554 DADALTNYGLLAA

-589 PNAQLYL
+589 PNAHLYL

-614 LFLEYAGANPQ
+614 LFLQFAAANPR
-625 AATDAPA
+625 AAPDAST
-632 FSRAQILAATIQLG
+632 FSRQQILAASIQLA

-666 AQAQQAGD
+666 AQAQQAGG

-739 YVAFLH
+739 YAAFLH
-745 AENLLNGASGSEPA
+745 AENLLSGASGAELD

-768 ESKMGAKAVSVAQKD
+768 ESKMGAKAASVAQKD
-783 LAAQLQRAEKFVPA
+783 LAAQLQRAVSFVPA
-797 VR
+797 AG

>member
-1 MTPSRGACALEV
+1 
-13 NCALTPRGEN
+13 LT
-23 LHFVLLGLDLSA
+23 VA
-35 ARGARAKRSE
+35 A
-45 QKFGV
+45 
-50 LSLSVTV
+50 

-62 PLSAPPAPAPGSS
+62 PQSAQPAHAPASTGP
-75 GSWIYGPWLDLLI
+75 WIYRPWLDLLV

-94 APLLAVALLMTPAHT
+94 APLLAIALLMTPAHS
-109 HAWAMTFYLLAIVFN
+109 HAWAMAFYLLAIVFN

-159 GIVMHTSPRFFPW
+159 GIVMHASPRFFPW

-216 VASYLMLLASFE
+216 VTSYLMLLASFE

-236 ILSLGLPA
+236 ILSLGLPP
-244 KITFPLRVAF
+244 KFTFPLRLAF
-254 GVAFAIFTFFGF
+254 GVAFMVCTFFGF
-266 RRLLRT
+266 RRLIRT
-272 MGARALVAPLTLA
+272 MGARTLVAPLTLA

-340 QKNWHIAAYFATL
+340 QKSWHIATYFATL
-353 VAGGIALF
+353 LAGGIALF

-372 RYDFTTSFLIF
+372 HYDFTTSFLIF

-411 DQSGNAPAT
+411 DQSAKPSAGV
-420 AADASLPPA
+420 ADASSRPPDA
-429 ASSARAFALGVLS
+429 ARAFALRILS
-442 APAFRVSLAVL
+442 APAFRIAIATL

-467 RTAEGNLPALL
+467 RTDEGNLPALQ

-498 TQQGQSGQAV
+498 TQRGQHDKAV

-520 SITLQQAA
+520 SIALQQAA
-528 ARALIADGRYAEA
+528 ARALIADGRFAEA

-554 DSDALTNYGLLAA
+554 DTDALTNYGLLAA

-575 MDSWEKS
+575 MDSWQES
-582 VDVNPDQ
+582 VDINPNQ
-589 PNAQLYL
+589 PNAHLYL
-596 AEAYDQR
+596 AEAFDQR
-603 GEPVAAARHWN
+603 GEPAAAARHWN
-614 LFLEYAGANPQ
+614 LFLQFASANPQ
-625 AATDAPA
+625 PAAPDSPTFTRQQLFGATV
-632 FSRAQILAATIQLG
+632 QLA
-646 DDESRI
+646 DDLSRI
-652 NHSAAALARYDTAI
+652 NNSAAALTQYDTAV
-666 AQAQQAGD
+666 AQAQKSDD

-703 RGLALDAQAGDT
+703 RGLALDAKTGD
-715 QAAAL
+715 ASAEAL
-720 DWFNYGQFLRS
+720 DWFNYGQFLR
-731 HNAPDELA
+731 HQNAPDELVYA
-739 YVAFLH
+739 SFQH
-745 AENLLNGASGSEPA
+745 AENLLNAAADSELA
-759 TVQTARRQV
+759 TVETARRQV
-768 ESKMGAKAVSVAQKD
+768 ESKMGVKAAAVAQGNLPSL
-783 LAAQLQRAEKFVPA
+783 LARATNFAPSPH
-797 VR
+797 